1 MPLIGQP
8 IKKKVEEMA
17 EDNLVPS
24 AVENAVPSEQKKDG
38 ERLAVNL
45 FDLDRIDPTIRS
57 MLLGDKVDL
66 TAIRVDK
73 DRGDEVAVA
82 FTCDLLSAAC
92 ICDTL
97 RSHDKRAGDY
107 PTRVYLF
114 KRTAWSR
121 VPGSI
126 MLATVKDG
134 SCTLNRTIFNV
145 EVALAKPVAPPRSR
159 VF

>member
-8 IKKKVEEMA
+8 IKKKVEEIA

-24 AVENAVPSEQKKDG
+24 AVENAVPQQG

-57 MLLGDKVDL
+57 MLLGGKVDL

-126 MLATVKDG
+126 TLATVKDG

-145 EVALAKPVAPPRSR
+145 EVELAKPVAPPRSK